1 MSIGIAVL
9 AGAGVGIGLL
19 TLIAGLRNL
28 RPAAVSTSQ
37 KSRRPRRDEA
47 ALSEGLAVWIE
58 QLRDTLAGARGL
70 EQALVV
76 TAETAPDVIRD
87 AVARFASRLSFA
99 SLPSAARQFADEV
112 DHPTCDFVTAALIVA
127 AEQQVRD
134 MGALLDQLASSCRDD
149 VAMQRRI
156 WVSRARTRSAV
167 RIISVVIVLFVAML
181 FVFNRSYLSPYGSP
195 EGAVVMSLVA
205 VLFGVSLVGMQKLSR
220 IDVAPRFVRSEG
232 ARP

>member
-1 MSIGIAVL
+1 MSTGQAVVTG
-9 AGAGVGIGLL
+9 AGAGVGLL
-19 TLIAGLRNL
+19 TLLAGLRGL
-28 RPAAVSTSQ
+28 RPGLVSAPR
-37 KSRRPRRDEA
+37 KSRRAGRDES
-47 ALSEGLAVWIE
+47 ALTEGLAVWIE

-87 AVARFASRLSFA
+87 AVARFASRLSFTSLAA
-99 SLPSAARQFADEV
+99 SARQFADEI

-134 MGALLDQLASSCRDD
+134 MGALLDQLANSCRDD

-167 RIISVVIVLFVAML
+167 RIISVVIVLFVTML

-195 EGAVVMSLVA
+195 EGMLVMTLVA
-205 VLFGVSLVGMQKLSR
+205 LLFGVSLIGMQRLSR
-220 IDVAPRFVRSEG
+220 IEVAPRFVRSEG
-232 ARP
+232 VQS

>member
-1 MSIGIAVL
+1 MSVGVAVV
-9 AGAGVGIGLL
+9 AGACAGVGAL
-19 TLIAGLRNL
+19 TLLAGLRGV
-28 RPAAVSTSQ
+28 RPAMVVAMRS
-37 KSRRPRRDEA
+37 SRRPKRDEA

-87 AVARFASRLSFA
+87 AVARFSSRLSFTSFA
-99 SLPSAARQFADEV
+99 SAARQFADEV

-167 RIISVVIVLFVAML
+167 RIISLVIVLFVVML

-195 EGAVVMSLVA
+195 EGAVVMTLIVL
-205 VLFGVSLVGMQKLSR
+205 LFGVSLVGMQKLSR

-232 ARP
+232 VRP